1 MDNKNQTLNETLRQP
16 LSEIIRPTSLKNF
29 IGQHHLLNNTNGTIN
44 NFITLGYLPS
54 MILYGP
60 PGVGKTT
67 LAKLLAEETN
77 YVFVEFSAT
86 DATVSQLRDL
96 LQTLTE
102 ENLLRQRL
110 GQERLRVAV
119 FIDEIHRFTVVQQ
132 DFLLPFVE
140 SGAFVFLAA
149 TTVEPAKR
157 IRKAILSRC
166 QLYELR
172 QLSDK
177 QLVSVVEKAMVFENI
192 RRRVLLNL
200 QPITFEDGASEVIA
214 KYANGDSRTAIN
226 FVELLSSMGEESE
239 TGTSLSTAKL
249 EEFARRSM
257 KSRLGVQN
265 ELSLALLEQLF
276 DFMNQ
281 KEPKEAIAS
290 DPPPLLVQVN
300 HNNGKYMV
308 TIDIKNA
315 HEMASDLESC
325 FDEDPEQFTD
335 DESDLKGAIYLDDE
349 EASGFTNRLSRSK
362 YFVRAATHT
371 MLQLLSHGELLQLI
385 TKQLLLYACSYIRVS
400 SLLLPQIMSVHKAL
414 QKATIDTPVVLTN
427 CIQQLTIA
435 PKQDGEL
442 LSLKILELRAFFSK
456 NDSATTKPSEPTF
469 TVEHDDAIVEELLKE
484 PNFTSC
490 TDRPTMPEINH
501 KFDEALFTLG
511 DEGNSLLDESFS

>member
-1 MDNKNQTLNETLRQP
+1 METKNETLKETLRQP

-29 IGQHHLLNNTNGTIN
+29 VGQRHLLNSTNGTIN

-86 DATVSQLRDL
+86 DATVGQLRDL

-102 ENLLRQRL
+102 ENLLRLRL

-166 QLYELR
+166 QAFELR
-172 QLSDK
+172 QLSEQ
-177 QLVSVVEKAMVFENI
+177 QLVSVVEKAMVFENV
-192 RRRVLLNL
+192 RRRVLLDL
-200 QPITFEDGASEVIA
+200 QPIAFEDGASEVIA

-226 FVELLSSMGEESE
+226 FVELLGSMEQESKA
-239 TGTSLSTAKL
+239 GIFLSTAKI
-249 EEFARRSM
+249 EEFAR
-257 KSRLGVQN
+257 KSTKIRLGVQN

-281 KEPKEAIAS
+281 KEPRAVNAS
-290 DPPPLLVQVN
+290 DPPLLLVRVN
-300 HNNGKYMV
+300 HINGEYLV

-315 HEMASDLESC
+315 QGMASDLESC
-325 FDEDPEQFTD
+325 FDEDPERFTD
-335 DESDLKGAIYLDDE
+335 DESDLKGDIYLEDDE
-349 EASGFTNRLSRSK
+349 APIFTNRLSRSK

-385 TKQLLLYACSYIRVS
+385 TKHLLLYACTYIKVS
-400 SLLLPQIMSVHKAL
+400 SLLLPQVMSVHKAL
-414 QKATIDTPVVLTN
+414 QKATIDTHVVLTN

-435 PKQDGEL
+435 PKEDGEL
-442 LSLKILELRAFFSK
+442 LTLIILDLRAFFSK
-456 NDSATTKPSEPTF
+456 KSSAKREPSDSTI
-469 TVEHDDAIVEELLKE
+469 TVEYDDAIVEELLKE

-490 TDRPTMPEINH
+490 TSPSLMPEVEYDLD
-501 KFDEALFTLG
+501 KAVFTLG
-511 DEGNSLLDESFS
+511 DEGLSLLEEPYS